1 MALERVTGPYQ
12 GYYIAAFSTSAE
24 VGYVGHALICNE
36 RPGDVRQARPLET
49 VRSVGQ
55 YPDPEKAVRAAEYQA
70 RTVIDGLRPN
80 WDPFT
85 APGFLVSN

>member
-12 GYYIAAFSTSAE
+12 GYFIAAFSSS
-24 VGYVGHALICNE
+24 VDGGYAGHALICTE
-36 RPGDVRQARPLET
+36 RPGDIRHARPLEM
-49 VRSVGQ
+49 VSSVGE
-55 YPDPEKAVRAAEYQA
+55 YPDAEKAVRAAEYQA
-70 RTVIDGLRPN
+70 RCVIDGLRPN